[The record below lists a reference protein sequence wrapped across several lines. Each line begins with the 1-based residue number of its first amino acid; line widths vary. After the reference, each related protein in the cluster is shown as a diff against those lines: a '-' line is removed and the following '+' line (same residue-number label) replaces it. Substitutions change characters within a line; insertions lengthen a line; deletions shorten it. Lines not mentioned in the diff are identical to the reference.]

1 MERRDIPNLITIL
14 RMLLVLPI
22 VWLMLHEQFVES
34 LYLFAIAGI
43 SDGVDG
49 FLAKRYG
56 WQSRLGS
63 ILDPLADK
71 LLLVSTTMMLAWMGL
86 IPTWLVLLIVLRDLL
101 IVAGGTLYHYRI
113 GVYDLTPSIVSKIN
127 TFVQISYVLGV
138 IMVEAMEW
146 SLATEIVVATYVV
159 MTTTL
164 LSGADYVWT
173 WGWDAYRQHHR
184 DEPVDG

>member
-1 MERRDIPNLITIL
+1 M
-14 RMLLVLPI
+14 VLPI
-22 VWLMLHEQFVES
+22 VWLIANGYFLES

-71 LLLVSTTMMLAWMGL
+71 LLLVFTSVVLAWMGM
-86 IPTWLVLLIVLRDLL
+86 IPMWLVAAIVLRDLL

-113 GVYDLTPSIVSKIN
+113 GVYDMVPSIVSKIN
-127 TFVQISYVLGV
+127 TFSQISYVLGV
-138 IMVEAMEW
+138 ILVAAMEW
-146 SLATEIVVATYVV
+146 PAAAELEIASYIVL
-159 MTTTL
+159 TTTF

-173 WGWDAYRQHHR
+173 WGWAAYCHYRDCKDKERQ
-184 DEPVDG
+184 VD